1 MFGIFEKFFKKD
13 KIEEVAEFLA
23 VAIHLDGVDER
34 SEMEAAAKIIK
45 NIDPEPAS
53 IFRGL
58 SAIKINLAQFRK
70 DHERFLDAKERVF
83 EYFEGHIGQ
92 EAENIRALMLHIAN
106 ADGDYSEKER
116 LFIESIG
123 G

>member
-1 MFGIFEKFFKKD
+1 MFGIFERFFKRD
-13 KIEEVAEFLA
+13 KIKEIAEFLA
-23 VAIHLDGVDER
+23 VAIHLDGVDEP
-34 SEMEAAAKIIK
+34 SEMKAAVNILRE
-45 NIDPEPAS
+45 IDPDS
-53 IFRGL
+53 LLIGL
-58 SAIKINLAQFRK
+58 IEVKKHLMSYAKNHQN
-70 DHERFLDAKERVF
+70 FLNSKERVF

-92 EAENIRALMLHIAN
+92 EAGNIRALMLLITQ